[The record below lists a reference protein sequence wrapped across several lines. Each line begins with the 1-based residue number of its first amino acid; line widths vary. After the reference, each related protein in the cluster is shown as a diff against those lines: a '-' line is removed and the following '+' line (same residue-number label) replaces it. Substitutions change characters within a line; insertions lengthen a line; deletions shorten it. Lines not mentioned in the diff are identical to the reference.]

1 MLDKEIGDGQ
11 FRQETALQDRAQVEF
26 DITSLQTSKKRV
38 QKQLNSINLKIDK
51 SMKEY
56 KKLENDNA
64 AIVSYNKEQT
74 TKVEVMQKL
83 ADEKKKQIK
92 QLKKDT
98 EKLVEEQHISV
109 GQLVKKGMEEKNMTA
124 KGINLKEKIMKL
136 QNNVTEI

>member
-1 MLDKEIGDGQ
+1 
-11 FRQETALQDRAQVEF
+11 
-26 DITSLQTSKKRV
+26 V

-83 ADEKKKQIK
+83 ADEKKK
-92 QLKKDT
+92 
-98 EKLVEEQHISV
+98 
-109 GQLVKKGMEEKNMTA
+109 
-124 KGINLKEKIMKL
+124 
-136 QNNVTEI
+136 